1 MDMKTLTLSIPDSAD
16 ETAIKMQLASLLFE
30 RGILTSGQAAEI
42 AGITKRVFLENVGKY
57 GVSVFG
63 EQMEDLENLLN
74 E

>member
-1 MDMKTLTLSIPDSAD
+1 
-16 ETAIKMQLASLLFE
+16 LLFE

-42 AGITKRVFLENVGKY
+42 AGITKRAFLENVGKY

-63 EQMEDLENLLN
+63 EQMEDFENLLN